1 MTVKEF
7 NDLGTELEQLLIL
20 RYSPI
25 ALKLIYDESEIP
37 EGTWRPNKDSGDHLA
52 MCQAYALVRRNRKA
66 ITLLKEDHWCVWPLV
81 SYGLVDLDE
90 DDYEYMGTKFFMKDG
105 ERSKRYL
112 REEYPML
119 KAEKKPIGFTI
130 APLRSC
136 NFEPDIITVYCRPA
150 QIRSIQMAAK
160 FHSGE
165 MLHLHLDPVDSCV
178 HSSIP
183 VLNGQD
189 YNITFPDPGEYERGF
204 TDEDEVMFTMKA
216 EKVTEIVSGLKIL
229 AGANFGY
236 QQLQMDMPMNFPR
249 PEFYNNM
256 FAKWNLDTGV
266 EWKKAEGAK
275 PLVEKKD

>member
-7 NDLGTELEQLLIL
+7 NDLGLELEKLLIL

-25 ALKLIYDESEIP
+25 ALKVIYDESEIP
-37 EGTWRPNKDSGDHLA
+37 EGSWRPSLDGTHLA
-52 MCQAYALVRRNRKA
+52 MCQAYAYVRRNRKS
-66 ITLLKEDHWCVWPLV
+66 ITMLKEDHWCVWPLV
-81 SYGLVDLDE
+81 SFGLVDLDE
-90 DDYEYMGTKFFMKDG
+90 DDYEYMGTKFFMKNA
-105 ERSKRYL
+105 ERSKKYL

-119 KAEKKPIGFTI
+119 KSDKKPIGFTI

-136 NFEPDIITVYCRPA
+136 NFEPDIITVYCRPG
-150 QIRSIQMAAK
+150 QIRSMQMAAK

-165 MLHLHLDPVDSCV
+165 MMPLKLDPVDSCV

-183 VLNGQD
+183 VLNGLD
-189 YNITFPDPGEYERGF
+189 YNITFPDPGEYERGM

-216 EKVTEIVSGLKIL
+216 EKITDIVSGLSIL

-236 QQLQMDMPMNFPR
+236 QQLQMDMPVNFPR

-256 FAKWNLDTGV
+256 FEKWGLETGV
-266 EWKKAEGAK
+266 EWKKHEGAK
-275 PLVEKKD
+275 PMTENK